1 MTYEGKI
8 MAKYAASPVIKMEKR
23 MWPDATISKAPRW
36 CSVDLRDGNQAL
48 IDPMG
53 IEAKLAMFELL
64 VKMGFKEIEIGF
76 PSASQI
82 EFDFARRL
90 FDEKRVPDDVAVQV
104 LCQARE
110 HLVERTMESL
120 KGAKKAVFHIY
131 NSTSP
136 AHRKYTFAM
145 SRDQIKD
152 VAIKGVRMVKERL
165 PMLAGTDVTLE
176 YSPESFSQTEIE
188 YALEVCEAVMDEWAP
203 TRERP
208 IILNLPATVEC
219 ATPNVHADQIEW
231 FCTHLSRRDRAV
243 VSLHTHN
250 DRGTGIAAAELGLMA
265 GADRIEGTLF
275 GNGER
280 TGNLDIVAMA
290 LNMFTQGVDP
300 RLDFS
305 DLPKIVSAY
314 EALTGM
320 TVHPRHPYAGELVY
334 TAFSGSHQDAIKKAL
349 DARAAAGPNA
359 LWDVPYLPIDP
370 KDVGRSYE
378 AIIRINSQSGK
389 GGVAYILKERYG
401 FDLPKL
407 MHPEVGTIV
416 NKKADAAGREL
427 KSDEILDVFT
437 KEYLDQASGRI
448 RLDSIRETSS
458 DKEARK
464 STWEARIVV
473 DGAARVVEAV
483 GSGPIEAFVKA
494 LKSIGINGFEVT
506 AFHEDALSRG
516 ADSSAVAYVQAERAD
531 GKRFWGV
538 GIDPSI
544 ADSGVL
550 AVVSAVNR
558 MLA

>member
-1 MTYEGKI
+1 

-23 MWPDATISKAPRW
+23 MWPDAVISRAPRW

-53 IEAKLAMFELL
+53 IEAKLAMFDLL

-90 FDEKRVPDDVAVQV
+90 FDENRVPDDVAVQV

-136 AHRKYTFAM
+136 SHRKYTFGM
-145 SRDQIKD
+145 SRDQIKE
-152 VAIKGVRMVKERL
+152 VAVQGVRMVKDRL
-165 PMLAGTDVTLE
+165 SLLSGTDLTLQ
-176 YSPESFSQTEIE
+176 YSPESFSQTEIDF
-188 YALEVCEAVMDEWAP
+188 ALEVCEAVMDEWGP
-203 TRERP
+203 TPEKP

-219 ATPNVHADQIEW
+219 STPNVHADQIEW
-231 FCTHLSRRDRAV
+231 FCTRLKRRGSAV
-243 VSLHTHN
+243 ISLHTHN

-265 GADRIEGTLF
+265 GAERIEGTLF

-290 LNMFTQGVDP
+290 LNMYTQGVDP
-300 RLDFS
+300 KLDFS
-305 DLPKIVSAY
+305 DLPGIVDAY
-314 EALTGM
+314 EDLTGM
-320 TVHPRHPYAGELVY
+320 IVHPRHPYAGELVY

-349 DARAAAGPNA
+349 DARSAAGEESV
-359 LWDVPYLPIDP
+359 WDVPYLPIDP

-389 GGVAYILKERYG
+389 GGVAYILKDRYG
-401 FDLPKL
+401 FDLPKA
-407 MHPEVGTIV
+407 MHPEIGTLV
-416 NKKADAAGREL
+416 NKKADAVGREL
-427 KSDEILDVFT
+427 KSEEILDVFA
-437 KEYLDQASGRI
+437 KEYLDQASPRI
-448 RLDSIRETSS
+448 KLESIREISN
-458 DKEARK
+458 DKETKK
-464 STWEARIVV
+464 STWETRVVV
-473 DGAARVVEAV
+473 DGSVRVVEAV

-506 AFHEDALSRG
+506 AFHEDALTRG
-516 ADSSAVAYVQAERAD
+516 ADSNAVAYVQAERKD

-544 ADSGVL
+544 ADSGVR
-550 AVVSAVNR
+550 AVVSVVNR
-558 MLA
+558 LLA